1 MVIFLAKVKILEQQ
15 ENVKFAQYLQIEL
28 IFKNVKDIF
37 ACDEQILT
45 SRGPVK

>member
-1 MVIFLAKVKILEQQ
+1 MKMSNL
-15 ENVKFAQYLQIEL
+15 L
-28 IFKNVKDIF
+28 IIANRTDNFKNVKDNF